1 MTPSHY
7 KTAYD
12 ALRAAG
18 FGHGSAQA
26 GARGLVEW
34 VEKAAK
40 R

>member
-1 MTPSHY
+1 MTPPHY

-26 GARGLVEW
+26 GARGLVAF
-34 VEKAAK
+34 VEAAA
-40 R
+40 RR